1 MVTMDA
7 IKASINRYSADFES
21 ISNDIIS
28 GAKEGFK
35 EGLKEGI
42 KKGFVDGMK
51 DCLNLGLFNT
61 GKFEVKSFR
70 KILVD
75 SFGNASRNSIRSF
88 IKKIVKREY
97 AAVVE
102 PSFKKYMETACN
114 NVIGTIKNTKTRLDS
129 SDANGLKDLLALS
142 AKKLNEKIK
151 DISSKFREKFPT
163 DIVFGSAVDGLQENF
178 ENTLNENIGT
188 CKERINTE
196 IDKKIISTRG

>member
-1 MVTMDA
+1 MDT
-7 IKASINRYSADFES
+7 IKASIDRYSADFES

-28 GAKEGFK
+28 GAEEGFK

-42 KKGFVDGMK
+42 KKGFVDGIK
-51 DCLNLGLFNT
+51 DCLQLGLFNT

-75 SFGNASRNSIRSF
+75 AFGSASRNSIRSF
-88 IKKIVKREY
+88 VKKIVKREY
-97 AAVVE
+97 TAVVE

-114 NVIGTIKNTKTRLDS
+114 NVIGTIKNTKARLDS
-129 SDANGLKDLLALS
+129 SDANALKELLALS
-142 AKKLNEKIK
+142 TKKLNEKIK
-151 DISSKFREKFPT
+151 GTSSKFRENFPT

-188 CKERINTE
+188 CKERISTE
-196 IDKKIISTRG
+196 IEKKIISI